1 MLAELKSEVE
11 RRIQSFRYAFS
22 GWYYVLRVEPN
33 ARIHAAISVAVVAIG
48 LWLRIERLEWAALIL
63 TMMIVWMAEFTNTAI
78 EVVVDLAMPETH
90 PLAKVAKD
98 VAAATVLIGALGAT
112 VVGLLILG
120 PPLWHRLL
128 G

>member
-78 EVVVDLAMPETH
+78 EAVPETH
-90 PLAKVAKD
+90 PLARVAKD
-98 VAAATVLIGALGAT
+98 VAAATVLIGALGA
-112 VVGLLILG
+112 VLVGLLILG
-120 PPLWHRLL
+120 PPLWQRIA